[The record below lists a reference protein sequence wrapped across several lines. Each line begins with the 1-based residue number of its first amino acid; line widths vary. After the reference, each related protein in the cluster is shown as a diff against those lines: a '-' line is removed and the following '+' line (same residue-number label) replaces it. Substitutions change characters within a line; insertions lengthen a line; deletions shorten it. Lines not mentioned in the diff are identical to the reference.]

1 MAFCL
6 ICTTFAAEKTNNI
19 MVVLKETT
27 AYRKQ
32 LRSKI
37 MEAAM
42 KAFTQKGI
50 RAVKMDDIASSLAI
64 SKRTLYEIYEDK
76 EHLLYEAIN
85 QYDGIRRQR
94 ITDYAA
100 QQHSVIDVILE
111 AYRMKVEELRKVN
124 PAFYVDIMRYPKLAS
139 HIKNNNE
146 RTRAN
151 FVRFLERGVKEGYL
165 RADVNYEMIPH
176 MFDALGE
183 YMINSK
189 LLDKYSLDELFTNY
203 ILVSIRGLCT
213 EAGLKA
219 IDEAQL

>member
-1 MAFCL
+1 M
-6 ICTTFAAEKTNNI
+6 
-19 MVVLKETT
+19 MVLKETT

-32 LRSKI
+32 LRAKI

-64 SKRTLYEIYEDK
+64 SKRTLYEIFEDK
-76 EHLLYEAIN
+76 EHLLYETIN
-85 QYDGIRRQR
+85 QYDAISRQR
-94 ITDYAA
+94 LTDYAA

-124 PAFYVDIMRYPKLAS
+124 PAFYTDIMRYPKLAS
-139 HIKNNNE
+139 YIKKNNE
-146 RTRAN
+146 RTRES
-151 FVRFLERGVKEGYL
+151 FIKFLERGVEEGYL
-165 RADVNYEMIPH
+165 RADVNFEMIPH

-183 YMINSK
+183 YMMKSK

-203 ILVSIRGLCT
+203 VLVSIRGLCT

-219 IDEAQL
+219 VEEAKL

>member
-1 MAFCL
+1 M
-6 ICTTFAAEKTNNI
+6 
-19 MVVLKETT
+19 MVLKETT

-32 LRSKI
+32 LRAKI

-64 SKRTLYEIYEDK
+64 SKRTLYEIFEDK
-76 EHLLYEAIN
+76 EHLLYETIN
-85 QYDGIRRQR
+85 QYDAISRQR
-94 ITDYAA
+94 LTDYAA

-111 AYRMKVEELRKVN
+111 AYRMKVEEIKKVN
-124 PAFYVDIMRYPKLAS
+124 PAFYTDIIRYPKLAS
-139 HIKNNNE
+139 YIKNNNE
-146 RTRAN
+146 RTRES
-151 FVRFLERGVKEGYL
+151 FIKFLERGVEEGFL

-183 YMINSK
+183 YMIKSK
-189 LLDKYSLDELFTNY
+189 LLDRYSLDELFTNY
-203 ILVSIRGLCT
+203 VLVSIRGICT

-219 IDEAQL
+219 IEEAKL

>member
-1 MAFCL
+1 M
-6 ICTTFAAEKTNNI
+6 
-19 MVVLKETT
+19 MVLKETT

-32 LRSKI
+32 LRAKI

-64 SKRTLYEIYEDK
+64 SKRTLYEIFEDK
-76 EHLLYEAIN
+76 EHLLYETIN
-85 QYDGIRRQR
+85 QYDAISRQR
-94 ITDYAA
+94 LTDYAA

-124 PAFYVDIMRYPKLAS
+124 PAFYTDIIRYPKLAS
-139 HIKNNNE
+139 YIKNNNE
-146 RTRAN
+146 RTRES
-151 FVRFLERGVKEGYL
+151 FIKFLERGVEEGFL

-183 YMINSK
+183 YMMKSK

-203 ILVSIRGLCT
+203 VLVSIRGLCT

-219 IDEAQL
+219 VEEAKL

>member
-1 MAFCL
+1 M
-6 ICTTFAAEKTNNI
+6 
-19 MVVLKETT
+19 MVLKETT

-32 LRSKI
+32 LRAKI

-64 SKRTLYEIYEDK
+64 SKRTLYEIFEDK
-76 EHLLYEAIN
+76 EHLLYETIN
-85 QYDGIRRQR
+85 QYDAISRQR
-94 ITDYAA
+94 LTDYAA

-124 PAFYVDIMRYPKLAS
+124 PAFYTDIMRYPKLAS
-139 HIKNNNE
+139 YIKKNNE
-146 RTRAN
+146 RTRES
-151 FVRFLERGVKEGYL
+151 FIKFLERGVEEGFL

-183 YMINSK
+183 YMMKSK

-203 ILVSIRGLCT
+203 VLVSIRGLCT

-219 IDEAQL
+219 VEEAKL

>member
-1 MAFCL
+1 M
-6 ICTTFAAEKTNNI
+6 
-19 MVVLKETT
+19 MVLKETT

-32 LRSKI
+32 LRAKI

-64 SKRTLYEIYEDK
+64 SKRTLYEIFEDK
-76 EHLLYEAIN
+76 EHLLYETIN
-85 QYDGIRRQR
+85 QYDAISRQR
-94 ITDYAA
+94 LTDYAA

-111 AYRMKVEELRKVN
+111 AYRMKVEEIKKVN
-124 PAFYVDIMRYPKLAS
+124 PAFYTDIIRYPKLAS
-139 HIKNNNE
+139 YIKKNNE
-146 RTRAN
+146 RTRES
-151 FVRFLERGVKEGYL
+151 FIKFLERGVEEGFL

-183 YMINSK
+183 YMIKSK
-189 LLDKYSLDELFTNY
+189 LLDRYSLDELFTNY
-203 ILVSIRGLCT
+203 VLVSIRGFCT

-219 IDEAQL
+219 IEEAKL

>member
-1 MAFCL
+1 M
-6 ICTTFAAEKTNNI
+6 
-19 MVVLKETT
+19 MVLKETT

-32 LRSKI
+32 LRAKI

-64 SKRTLYEIYEDK
+64 SKRTLYEIFEDK
-76 EHLLYEAIN
+76 EHLLYETIN
-85 QYDGIRRQR
+85 QYDAISRQR
-94 ITDYAA
+94 LTDYAA

-124 PAFYVDIMRYPKLAS
+124 PAFYTDIMRYPKLAS
-139 HIKNNNE
+139 YIKKNNE
-146 RTRAN
+146 RTRES
-151 FVRFLERGVKEGYL
+151 FIKFLERGVEEGFL

-183 YMINSK
+183 YMIKSK
-189 LLDKYSLDELFTNY
+189 LLDRYSLDELFTNY
-203 ILVSIRGLCT
+203 VLVSIRGFCT

-219 IDEAQL
+219 IEEAKL

>member
-1 MAFCL
+1 ML
-6 ICTTFAAEKTNNI
+6 VI
-19 MVVLKETT
+19 KETT

-32 LRSKI
+32 LRAKI

-64 SKRTLYEIYEDK
+64 SKRTLYELFEDK
-76 EHLLYEAIN
+76 EHLLYETIN
-85 QYDGIRRQR
+85 QYDGINRQR
-94 ITDYAA
+94 LTDYAA

-111 AYRMKVEELRKVN
+111 AYRMKVEEIKKVN
-124 PAFYVDIMRYPKLAS
+124 PAFYTDIIRYPKLAS
-139 HIKNNNE
+139 YIKNNNE
-146 RTRAN
+146 RTRES
-151 FVRFLERGVKEGYL
+151 FVKFLRRGVEEGYL

-183 YMINSK
+183 YMIKSK
-189 LLDKYSLDELFTNY
+189 LLNTYSLDELFANY
-203 ILVSIRGLCT
+203 VLVSIRGLCT

-219 IDEAQL
+219 IEEAKL

>member
-1 MAFCL
+1 M
-6 ICTTFAAEKTNNI
+6 
-19 MVVLKETT
+19 MVLKETT

-32 LRSKI
+32 LRAKI

-64 SKRTLYEIYEDK
+64 SKRTLYEIFEDK
-76 EHLLYEAIN
+76 EHLLFETIN
-85 QYDGIRRQR
+85 QYDAISRQR
-94 ITDYAA
+94 LTDYAA

-124 PAFYVDIMRYPKLAS
+124 PAFYTDIMRYPKLAS
-139 HIKNNNE
+139 YIKKNNE
-146 RTRAN
+146 RTRES
-151 FVRFLERGVKEGYL
+151 FIKFLERGVEEGFL

-183 YMINSK
+183 YMMKSK

-203 ILVSIRGLCT
+203 VLVSIRGLCT

-219 IDEAQL
+219 VEEAKL